1 MPKTQRKRARIHAKS
16 EATVRENARVGAI
29 EVLVKTRDLLKR
41 VEELAETLGSVERID
56 GQLDSIPER
65 GRVRVVGK
73 VDDAAE
79 AFGKDGVALAGGP
92 DGNGSWD
99 YTVLID
105 KLDETYVLPRS
116 ALKFLGWTV
125 PTKDLF
131 PGPGFK
137 VIVDRHGNGSVARR
151 PRKPRR

>member
-1 MPKTQRKRARIHAKS
+1 MPKTQRKRERIHAKS
-16 EATVRENARVGAI
+16 EAAVRENARVGAI

-92 DGNGSWD
+92 DGNGSWV

-125 PTKDLF
+125 SAEDMF
-131 PGPGFK
+131 PGRGFK

-151 PRKPRR
+151 ARKPRR